1 MFPSKIIVAHTHI
14 LRVMTKSLDGKVA
27 IVTGASRNLGRA
39 FSEMLATDGAS
50 VVVHYNNPN
59 KKSEADDTA
68 SKVRERGVKAIVEQA
83 DLTKT
88 AEIKRLFERT
98 MKEFNQLNIMIN
110 TAGMVIKKPFVD
122 ISEEEYDRMF
132 AINAKAAFFC
142 MQEAARRM
150 ADNGRII
157 NMETSLVG
165 ATTPYYSAYAG
176 SKAPLE
182 DFTRALAKEI
192 GHRGITVNNIAP
204 GPLNTS
210 FFYPAETQESTEYFK
225 QQSINGQLGEI
236 KDIVPL
242 AKFLVSPEAGWV
254 TAQTIFING
263 GFLTR

>member
-1 MFPSKIIVAHTHI
+1 
-14 LRVMTKSLDGKVA
+14 MTKSLDGKVA

-39 FSEMLATDGAS
+39 FSEMLGTEGAS
-50 VVVHYNNPN
+50 VVVHYNDPN

-68 SKVRERGVKAIVEQA
+68 AKIQENGSKAIVEQA

-88 AEIKRLFERT
+88 AEIRKLFDRT
-98 MKEFNQLNIMIN
+98 MKEFNQLDIMIN
-110 TAGMVIKKPFVD
+110 TAGAVLKKPFVE
-122 ISEEEYDRMF
+122 ITEEEYDHMF

-142 MQEAARRM
+142 MQEAAKRM

-192 GHRGITVNNIAP
+192 GNRGITVNNIAA
-204 GPLNTS
+204 GPLNTHS
-210 FFYPAETQESTEYFK
+210 SI
-225 QQSINGQLGEI
+225 QQKHQNQLN
-236 KDIVPL
+236 
-242 AKFLVSPEAGWV
+242 FLR
-254 TAQTIFING
+254 
-263 GFLTR
+263 TRASRGD

>member
-1 MFPSKIIVAHTHI
+1 MAKP
-14 LRVMTKSLDGKVA
+14 LDEKVA
-27 IVTGASRNLGRA
+27 IVTGASRNLGSA

-50 VVVHYNNPN
+50 VVIHYNDPN

-68 SKVRERGVKAIVEQA
+68 SKVHEKGAKAIVEQA

-88 AEIKRLFERT
+88 AEIKRLFDRT
-98 MKEFNQLNIMIN
+98 MKEFNQLDILIN
-110 TAGMVIKKPFVD
+110 TAGAVLKKPFVE
-122 ISEEEYDRMF
+122 ITEEEYDRMF

-142 MQEAARRM
+142 MQEAAKRM

-210 FFYPAETQESTEYFK
+210 FFYPAETKESTEYFK
-225 QQSINGQLGEI
+225 AQSVKGRLGEI
-236 KDIVPL
+236 TDIVPL

>member
-1 MFPSKIIVAHTHI
+1 MTSKP
-14 LRVMTKSLDGKVA
+14 LSEKVA
-27 IVTGASRNLGRA
+27 VVTGGSRNLGRA
-39 FSEMLATDGAS
+39 FSEMLGTEGAS
-50 VVVHYNNPN
+50 VVVHYNDPN

-68 SKVRERGVKAIVEQA
+68 AMVRKSGAKAIVEQA

-88 AEIKRLFERT
+88 SEIKKLFDQT
-98 MKEFNQLNIMIN
+98 MKEFNQLDILIN
-110 TAGMVIKKPFVD
+110 TAGAVLKKPFVE
-122 ISEEEYDRMF
+122 ITEEEYDHMF

-142 MQEAARRM
+142 MQEAAKTM

-176 SKAPLE
+176 SKDPLE

-210 FFYPAETQESTEYFK
+210 FFYPAETKESTEYFK
-225 QQSINGQLGEI
+225 AQSVKGRLGEI
-236 KDIVPL
+236 TDIVPL
-242 AKFLVSPEAGWV
+242 AKFLVTPEAGWV

>member
-1 MFPSKIIVAHTHI
+1 
-14 LRVMTKSLDGKVA
+14 MTKSLTEKIA

-39 FSEMLATDGAS
+39 FSEMLAKEGAS

-68 SKVRERGVKAIVEQA
+68 VKVREAGSKAIVEQA
-83 DLTKT
+83 DLIKT
-88 AEIKRLFERT
+88 NEIRRLFDQT
-98 MKEFNQLNIMIN
+98 MKEFNQLDIMIN
-110 TAGMVIKKPFVD
+110 TAGAVLKKPFVD
-122 ISEEEYDRMF
+122 ITEDEYDHMF

-142 MQEAARRM
+142 MQEAAKRM
-150 ADNGRII
+150 ANNGRII

-210 FFYPAETQESTEYFK
+210 FFYPAETTESTEFFK

-242 AKFLVSPEAGWV
+242 AKFLVSPEASWV